1 MNPRVSFGELPIGA
15 RFHNGKHFGMG
26 ARSHVQNWQEIEK
39 VSDKGAAVV
48 VVAHG
53 DLYHAGYRLNFHRMA
68 RVFPLCASRCVL
80 TDADRRA
87 FASVESPAVSPTQD
101 R

>member
-1 MNPRVSFGELPIGA
+1 MNPRTSFGDLAVGV

-26 ARSHVQNWQEIEK
+26 ARSHVQTWQEIEK

-53 DLYHAGYRLNFHRMA
+53 DLYSPGDRFNFHRMT
-68 RVFPLCASRCVL
+68 RVFPL
-80 TDADRRA
+80 
-87 FASVESPAVSPTQD
+87 
-101 R
+101 